1 MEIKE
6 TKNDV
11 QLNIDHIILVDNVKN
26 ILQNKS
32 FLIQNRLEMSIHPIK
47 SINV

>member
-11 QLNIDHIILVDNVKN
+11 QLNIDHIILVGNVKN

-32 FLIQNRLEMSIHPIK
+32 LLIQNRLELSIHPFK
-47 SINV
+47 SISC